1 MENFDS
7 LRRIS
12 EIAQRAEAPGRR
24 MNTAGGFA
32 PRQPKKLP
40 KIGAT
45 CQTCWTKK
53 SLTGECECT
62 L

>member
-1 MENFDS
+1 MENFQS
-7 LRRIS
+7 LYNIR
-12 EIAQRAEAPGRR
+12 EIALRAEAPRR
-24 MNTAGGFA
+24 TGTNAGGFA
-32 PRQPKKLP
+32 PRQPKKVP

-45 CQTCWTKK
+45 CQECWTKK